1 MLMTTA
7 PAIRRATLGQDIQQ
21 TTFTETDYH
30 RFRQQLN
37 RELEAFQ
44 NLLNQPG
51 FGEGPSS
58 FGAELELYI
67 IDGTS
72 RPYPINQR
80 LLELAQD
87 PQLTLELN
95 RFNLEYN
102 FTPQIDT
109 PNAFSNMLQQMHG
122 ALDFL
127 GSLAKEEGARVVPVG
142 ILPTLKAGDMGLEAI
157 TDVPRYHV
165 LAKALRDKR
174 GRDFHISIDGQEQI
188 DMHWPD
194 VSLEGAN
201 TSFQFHY
208 RVNPGD
214 FAASYNAAQLVTP
227 LVLAVAANS
236 PLFLGRRLWH
246 ETRVALFKQSIDYRL
261 DDALDKHLPARVL
274 FGLGWV
280 RQGIHELF
288 TEGTCLF
295 DPLLPIADGQDPFEQ
310 MHQDGA
316 PKLSAL
322 RLHQG
327 SVWTWNRPI
336 YDPADNGHLR
346 IEIRSLP
353 AGPSVENMISNSALI
368 SGLMKGLNSEIDSL
382 IAGIPFRY
390 AEQNFYRAAK
400 HGLNATLFWP
410 NLKAGRLEERPVTDI
425 LKAML
430 PVAQRGLD
438 ELNINPSDSHRQLE
452 IIQQA
457 LQAKTAGEHGNG
469 AEWQLLAYK
478 NLRKDLSD
486 EQALSQLVENYYG
499 NTRTLKPVHEWST
512 KI

>member
-1 MLMTTA
+1 M
-7 PAIRRATLGQDIQQ
+7 GQDIQQ
-21 TTFTETDYH
+21 TRFSEADY
-30 RFRQQLN
+30 RSFRQQLN
-37 RELEAFQ
+37 LELDAFKT
-44 NLLNQPG
+44 LLGQPG
-51 FGEGPSS
+51 FGQGPAS

-67 IDGTS
+67 IDEEA

-80 LLELAQD
+80 LLELAND

-102 FTPQIDT
+102 FAPQINA
-109 PNAFSNMLQQMHG
+109 PNAFSNMTGQMHG
-122 ALDFL
+122 ALDLL
-127 GSLAKEEGARVVPVG
+127 GSLAKQENARVVPVG
-142 ILPTLKAGDMGLEAI
+142 ILPTLKAHDMGLAAI

-174 GRDFHISIDGQEQI
+174 GQDFHICIDDEEQL

-214 FAASYNAAQLVTP
+214 FATSYNAAQLVTP
-227 LVLAVAANS
+227 LALSVAANS
-236 PLFLGRRLWH
+236 PLFLGQRLWH

-295 DPLLPIADGQDPFEQ
+295 DPLLPITDGQDPFRQ
-310 MHQDGA
+310 MHEQGTPD
-316 PKLSAL
+316 LSAL

-353 AGPSVENMISNSALI
+353 AGPSAANMIANAALI
-368 SGLMKGLNSEIDSL
+368 SGLMKGLKGEINSL

-400 HGLNATLFWP
+400 HGLNASLFWP

-425 LKAML
+425 LKTIL

-438 ELNINPSDSHRQLE
+438 ELNINPQDSKRQLE
-452 IIQQA
+452 IIKQTIE
-457 LQAKTAGEHGNG
+457 AKVAGKHGNG
-469 AEWQLLAYK
+469 AEWQLHAFN
-478 NLRKDLSD
+478 NLRKDLGS
-486 EQALSQLVENYYG
+486 EEALSQLVEIYYR
-499 NTRTLKPVHEWST
+499 NTLTLKPVHEWSN
-512 KI
+512 KL